1 MRIIGQLH
9 NTYIVCESEEGLIL
23 IDQHA
28 AHERIL
34 FEMFSARSADRKQ
47 AVQRL
52 LMPETIELG
61 FREAGVLAKILPD
74 LKELGLEIE
83 PFGGNTFVVKAV
95 PVLLAE
101 REVKPLIIEIVE
113 KIVEVGSAPGLAEV
127 LDKCRMIMACHGAI
141 RANQVLSEKQIEGL
155 LSQLDGCRNPSHCP
169 HGRPTWIH
177 WEIRSLEK
185 SFKRIV

>member
-1 MRIIGQLH
+1 VI
-9 NTYIVCESEEGLIL
+9 
-23 IDQHA
+23 
-28 AHERIL
+28 
-34 FEMFSARSADRKQ
+34 
-47 AVQRL
+47 
-52 LMPETIELG
+52 
-61 FREAGVLAKILPD
+61 
-74 LKELGLEIE
+74 
-83 PFGGNTFVVKAV
+83 KAV

-127 LDKCRMIMACHGAI
+127 LDIGSAPGLAEVLDKCRMIMACHGAI
-141 RANQVLSEKQIEGL
+141 RANQVLSETQIKGL

-185 SFKRIV
+185 SFKRVV